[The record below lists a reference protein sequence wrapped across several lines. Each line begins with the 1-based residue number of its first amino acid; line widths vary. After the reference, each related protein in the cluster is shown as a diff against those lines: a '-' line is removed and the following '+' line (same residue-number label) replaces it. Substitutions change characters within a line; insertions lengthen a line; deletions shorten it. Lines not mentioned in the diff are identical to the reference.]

1 MKNSAL
7 LLCAVWMALAS
18 PALAQTPAADRRI
31 DVTVLDEQGLAV
43 VGARVTATLRSA
55 NISRTVSSANERFSL
70 PGLMPGSYTL
80 RVSASGFQVQDVT
93 VDVTTETMQTVEVRL
108 KPAG

>member
-1 MKNSAL
+1 M
-7 LLCAVWMALAS
+7 VALAC
-18 PALAQTPAADRRI
+18 PVLAQTPAADRRI

-70 PGLMPGSYTL
+70 AGLMPGSYTL

-93 VDVTTETMQTVEVRL
+93 VDVTT
-108 KPAG
+108 